1 MSSTPRGERL
11 IITLLGNRNSGKS
24 SLINALTNQEIAIV
38 SETPG
43 TTTDPVDKR
52 YELLPLG
59 PVTFYDT
66 AGLDDIGELGAK
78 RVQATYRVLFRT
90 DMAIFVNDGNTFSAS
105 ELEFL
110 ERIREMKIPLLVA
123 FNKRDL
129 RPVAPANLEY
139 CQKHGLNWVSVSAS
153 QKENILAAKEKLIEL
168 APAHLKTERPL
179 VSDLVRAG
187 DRVILVTPI
196 DSAAPKGRLI
206 LPQVQVLRD
215 LLDSGTVALVV
226 REFELKQ
233 ALAALK
239 EDPDLVI
246 TDSQAIEVVVR
257 DLPPQVKL
265 TTFSILF
272 ARYKGDLDILAAGIR
287 QIDKL
292 RDGDKILIAEACSH
306 HVQKDDIG
314 RVKLPRWLR
323 EYTGKDLV
331 FETYAGHDFPPNLE
345 EYSLCVHCG
354 ACMLNQMEMSR
365 RIVEAQRRGVP
376 ITNYGLTIAKVHG
389 YFDRAIAPLNI
400 VPPEDREPGNP
411 L

>member
-1 MSSTPRGERL
+1 
-11 IITLLGNRNSGKS
+11 
-24 SLINALTNQEIAIV
+24 
-38 SETPG
+38 
-43 TTTDPVDKR
+43 
-52 YELLPLG
+52 
-59 PVTFYDT
+59 
-66 AGLDDIGELGAK
+66 
-78 RVQATYRVLFRT
+78 
-90 DMAIFVNDGNTFSAS
+90 
-105 ELEFL
+105 
-110 ERIREMKIPLLVA
+110 
-123 FNKRDL
+123 
-129 RPVAPANLEY
+129 
-139 CQKHGLNWVSVSAS
+139 
-153 QKENILAAKEKLIEL
+153 
-168 APAHLKTERPL
+168 
-179 VSDLVRAG
+179 VSDIVKPG
-187 DRVILVTPI
+187 ERVILVTPI

-215 LLDSGTVALVV
+215 LLDSGTVPLVV

-246 TDSQAIEVVVR
+246 TDSQAIELVVR
-257 DLPPQVKL
+257 DLPPSVKL

-272 ARYKGDLDILAAGIR
+272 ARYKGDLSILAEGIR

-292 RDGDKILIAEACSH
+292 KDGDRVLIAEACSH

-323 EYTGKDLV
+323 EYTKKDLI

-345 EYSLCVHCG
+345 EYALCVHCG

-389 YFDRAIAPLNI
+389 YFDRSIAPL
-400 VPPEDREPGNP
+400 G